1 MWNIDDI
8 KKKRDMYERKIEYLL
23 KEFEKEIPPEFK
35 IESAVAIRS
44 IDKNRVMECRIKL
57 DVGDINK

>member
-8 KKKRDMYERKIEYLL
+8 KKKRETYERKIEGVL

-35 IESAVAIRS
+35 TESAVAFRS
-44 IDKNRVMECRIKL
+44 RDKNGALECHIKL
-57 DVGDINK
+57 EVADVNK

>member
-8 KKKRDMYERKIEYLL
+8 KKKREIYERKIEDVL

-35 IESAVAIRS
+35 IESAVAVKS
-44 IDKNRVMECRIKL
+44 MGKSGVLECHIKL
-57 DVGDINK
+57 EVEDVNK

>member
-8 KKKRDMYERKIEYLL
+8 KKKREIYERKIENVL

-35 IESAVAIRS
+35 IESVVVIGGIGKS
-44 IDKNRVMECRIKL
+44 GVLECHIKL
-57 DVGDINK
+57 EVEDINK

>member
-8 KKKRDMYERKIEYLL
+8 KKKREMYERKIEDVL

-44 IDKNRVMECRIKL
+44 MEKNSILKCHIKL
-57 DVGDINK
+57 EVEDVNK

>member
-8 KKKRDMYERKIEYLL
+8 KKKRETYERKIEDVL

-35 IESAVAIRS
+35 IESAVAIRDMGKNS
-44 IDKNRVMECRIKL
+44 ILKCHIKL
-57 DVGDINK
+57 EVEDVNK

>member
-8 KKKRDMYERKIEYLL
+8 KKKREMYERKIEDVL

-35 IESAVAIRS
+35 IESAVVIRGMGKS
-44 IDKNRVMECRIKL
+44 GALECHIKL
-57 DVGDINK
+57 EVADINK

>member
-8 KKKRDMYERKIEYLL
+8 KKKRELYEGKIEEVL

-44 IDKNRVMECRIKL
+44 RDKNGALECHIKL
-57 DVGDINK
+57 EVEDVNK

>member
-8 KKKRDMYERKIEYLL
+8 KKKRETYERKIEDVL

-35 IESAVAIRS
+35 IESAVAIR
-44 IDKNRVMECRIKL
+44 DMGKNGILKCHIKL
-57 DVGDINK
+57 EVEDVNK